1 MLRQKILLV
10 GIFCCNINSGEKIE
24 FDPDKDEA
32 NRLKHG
38 VPLAAAERIDLDRAV
53 RFEDRRFDYGETRF
67 IAYAPIEGRLHCVW
81 YTLRGD
87 VVRVIGL
94 RKANQRERRRYE
106 QGT

>member
-1 MLRQKILLV
+1 MR
-10 GIFCCNINSGEKIE
+10 IE
-24 FDPDKDEA
+24 FDPAKDEI

-38 VPLAAAERIDLDRAV
+38 ISLAAAERIDLDRAV

-67 IAYAPIEGRLHCVW
+67 IAYAAIEGRLHCIW

-94 RKANQRERRRYE
+94 RKANRRERERY
-106 QGT
+106 GKTF

>member
-1 MLRQKILLV
+1 M
-10 GIFCCNINSGEKIE
+10 KIE

-32 NRLKHG
+32 NRLKHS
-38 VPLAAAERIDLDRAV
+38 VPLAAAERIDLDQAV

-67 IAYAPIEGRLHCVW
+67 IAYGPIDGRLHCVW

-94 RKANQRERRRYE
+94 RKANDRERKRCERLA
-106 QGT
+106 